1 MFNSQTEFP
10 IITNFP
16 LHLKISQVNE
26 PVAQGLRPLHYAVW
40 QQHLEAVRLL
50 LVRGADIN
58 AVDDCGYSALHLCSE
73 HG

>member
-1 MFNSQTEFP
+1 MKDYYFETEIFKSES
-10 IITNFP
+10 F
-16 LHLKISQVNE
+16 KVNE

-40 QQHLEAVRLL
+40 QQHIEAIRLL

>member
-1 MFNSQTEFP
+1 MKTE
-10 IITNFP
+10 
-16 LHLKISQVNE
+16 ISQVNE

-40 QQHLEAVRLL
+40 QRHIEAARLL

-58 AVDDCGYSALHLCSE
+58 AVDDCGYSALHLSAE